1 MNTSA
6 INPPAPLAHPGRRTT
21 GLILSGCAVMFLI
34 LQGGATWLSGILDPT
49 WAALNVTAL
58 MLLTAA
64 VCERLV
70 FNLTLP
76 QAFRALGFGP
86 PTARAMLAAALIAC
100 IMLLFFP
107 IFSFIADVPIRL
119 QADWPWILVGAIA
132 LNGVAEET
140 LFRGFVFGGL
150 RRAGLSFGRAGT
162 IAMAIFAAVH
172 LLLFVQSPF
181 MIALLST
188 LLALAAAFPMAYLF
202 ERGGN
207 SVWAPALLHVVAHTI
222 RLVDIPEPYVLPA
235 VASWSVMQLS
245 MPFLA
250 FAFLKRLL
258 TPPR

>member
-1 MNTSA
+1 
-6 INPPAPLAHPGRRTT
+6 
-21 GLILSGCAVMFLI
+21 MFLI
-34 LQGGATWLSGILDPT
+34 LQVGATWLAGLFDLT
-49 WAALNVTAL
+49 WAALIVTAL

-64 VCERLV
+64 VFERLV

-76 QAFRALGFGP
+76 QAFRVLGFGP

-107 IFSFIADVPIRL
+107 VFSFITEVPIRL
-119 QADWPWILVGAIA
+119 QPNWPWILVGAIA

-150 RRAGLSFGRAGT
+150 RRSGLSFGPAGT
-162 IAMAIFAAVH
+162 ISMAIFAAVH

-181 MIALLST
+181 IIALLST

-207 SVWAPALLHVVAHTI
+207 IVWAPALLHVAAHTI
-222 RLVDIPEPYVLPA
+222 RLVDIPEPYFLPA

-245 MPFLA
+245 IPFLV
-250 FAFLKRLL
+250 FAFRKRLL
-258 TPPR
+258 TLPR